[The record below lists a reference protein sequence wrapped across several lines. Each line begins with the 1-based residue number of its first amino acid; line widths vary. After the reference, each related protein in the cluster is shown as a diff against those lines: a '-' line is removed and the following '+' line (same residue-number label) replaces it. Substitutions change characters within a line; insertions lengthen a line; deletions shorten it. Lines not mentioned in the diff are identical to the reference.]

1 MGAYGPFSSSNV
13 ERDLTMIQAV
23 SFLALAYMT
32 LCTYW
37 SLFRINIG
45 WGYRLQGPQQSPPS
59 SLIFNGEY
67 FSRLQFSLGYN
78 FLLCLNINR
87 TELTAFN
94 KLVENIQVVPVFGT
108 SFTVYVPVIMVLVA
122 LVTLFDVFGR
132 VLALL
137 GIESDDCGRCCGG
150 R

>member
-1 MGAYGPFSSSNV
+1 MGAYGSSSSDV
-13 ERDLTMIQAV
+13 ETDLIMVQAV

-32 LCTYW
+32 LCTFW

-78 FLLCLNINR
+78 FLLCLNIDR
-87 TELTAFN
+87 TDLTAFN

-108 SFTVYVPVIMVLVA
+108 SFTVYVPIIMVLVA
-122 LVTLFDVFGR
+122 LITLFDVFGR
-132 VLALL
+132 TLAFL
-137 GIESDDCGRCCGG
+137 GIESDDCGKCCGG